1 MLQRS
6 KLISRVLELLMSIVV
21 LHYSNAAAIAQVLEE
36 LRFGGSSDLK
46 QLLDYSNVE
55 FYQTLPPKPFEDPS
69 GVRQRYF
76 LCMNSLSI
84 ITVTQTV
91 KDAYPPSFSVIL
103 TTRTPESG
111 IYQFQEIDK
120 DRMAELGIDLELLTK
135 LQKSKRH
142 ALNAQVDPV
151 FKVSIPDEK
160 IRDFELLMEQVPVKK
175 PSALSIKMRIS
186 SSKKGK

>member
-1 MLQRS
+1 MDDAR
-6 KLISRVLELLMSIVV
+6 RP
-21 LHYSNAAAIAQVLEE
+21 IAQVLEE

-46 QLLDYSNVE
+46 YLLDCSNVE
-55 FYQTLPPKPFEDPS
+55 FYRTLPPKPFEDRS
-69 GVRQRYF
+69 GVRLRYF

-84 ITVTQTV
+84 IAVTQTV

-103 TTRTPESG
+103 ATRAPESG
-111 IYQFQEIDK
+111 IYQFQEVDK
-120 DRMAELGIDLELLTK
+120 DRMAELGVDLELFTK

-142 ALNAQVDPV
+142 PMRKEPEPV
-151 FKVSIPDEK
+151 FKVSIPEDK

-175 PSALSIKMRIS
+175 PSELSIDMRIS